1 MPNTSSNLSDKE
13 EHLPEVEVLLATFN
27 GQLYLSEFLESLCN
41 QQGVKIHL
49 RVSDDGSKDE
59 TIKILYKYAE
69 LFESFIIHEGPRRGP
84 AANFFF
90 LLRNSEQIF
99 IALADQDDIWK
110 PDHLINAI
118 TDLSNFNHI
127 AALRFNATVEFG
139 NGIKK
144 NVWPSIESVP
154 RIQNLILENQA
165 RGCTMVLNRQ
175 AVNLV
180 NEYQPKNAVM
190 HDWWI
195 LLQIQLIGKIV
206 YSHLPEVNYRIHN
219 SNFVGKPKKR
229 KFGAIGNALSGK
241 WAPYLQAT
249 EVYEVNKEITE
260 NEDVD
265 KLSEFLELVNLP
277 IYRKALRIIFYP
289 GRLRTS
295 FMDEIALRMILLLL
309 KGVR

>member
-1 MPNTSSNLSDKE
+1 MPNTSSNLFDKE
-13 EHLPEVEVLLATFN
+13 ERLPEVEVLLATFN

-59 TIKILYKYAE
+59 TIEILYKYAK
-69 LFESFIIHEGPRRGP
+69 LFESFTIHEGPRRGP

-90 LLRNSEQIF
+90 LLRSSRQTF
-99 IALADQDDIWK
+99 VALADQDDIWEL
-110 PDHLINAI
+110 DHLINAI
-118 TDLSNFNHI
+118 TDLSNFEHV
-127 AALRFNATVEFG
+127 AALRFNATAEFG
-139 NGIKK
+139 NGVKK
-144 NVWPSIESVP
+144 NIWPSIERVP

-175 AVNLV
+175 AVNFV
-180 NEYQPKNAVM
+180 NKHQPKNAVM

-195 LLQIQLIGKIV
+195 LLQIQLVGKIV
-206 YSHLPEVNYRIHN
+206 YSHLTEVNYRIHD

-229 KFGAIGNALSGK
+229 KFRAIGNALSGK

-249 EVYEVNKEITE
+249 EVYQVNKDLTE
-260 NEDVD
+260 NDDVD
-265 KLSEFLELVNLP
+265 KLSEFLTLINLP

-289 GRLRTS
+289 GRLRSYLT
-295 FMDEIALRMILLLL
+295 DEIALRIILLLL
-309 KGVR
+309 KGAK

>member
-27 GQLYLSEFLESLCN
+27 GQLYLPEFLKSLCN

-69 LFESFIIHEGPRRGP
+69 SFESFTIHDGPRRGP

-90 LLRNSEQIF
+90 LLRNSQQIF
-99 IALADQDDIWK
+99 IALADQDDIWELN
-110 PDHLINAI
+110 HLINAI
-118 TDLSNFNHI
+118 TDLSNFNHK

-144 NVWPSIESVP
+144 NIWPSIESVP

-165 RGCTMVLNRQ
+165 RGCTIVLNRQ

-180 NEYQPKNAVM
+180 NKYQPRNAVM

-195 LLQIQLIGKIV
+195 VLVALLTGRVV
-206 YSHLPEVNYRIHN
+206 YGDKSEVNYRVHGDN
-219 SNFVGKPKKR
+219 
-229 KFGAIGNALSGK
+229 AIGIKRRSVLKSIKVFCASGYSPLIQLIALSELTQKDGGGK
-241 WAPYLQAT
+241 FSKELQQIVEIFNLRYFQRLVQISRCKYRFRSRVSD
-249 EVYEVNKEITE
+249 EV
-260 NEDVD
+260 
-265 KLSEFLELVNLP
+265 KLTT
-277 IYRKALRIIFYP
+277 K
-289 GRLRTS
+289 
-295 FMDEIALRMILLLL
+295 
-309 KGVR
+309 